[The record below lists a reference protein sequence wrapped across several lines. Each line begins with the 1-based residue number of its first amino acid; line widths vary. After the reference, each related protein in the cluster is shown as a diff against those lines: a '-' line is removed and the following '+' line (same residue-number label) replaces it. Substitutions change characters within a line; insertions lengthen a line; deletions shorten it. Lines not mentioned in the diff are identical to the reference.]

1 MRQVSSDVMIY
12 EICLTP
18 IRQSS
23 ARASGPWLFSAEDV
37 QNSMARNPCPHVSF
51 AAPIKQHVTR
61 SYRLT
66 RISEEAE
73 RQVEGTTGSQ
83 WRGNQTVKGDAQP
96 FLGWD
101 WQRGHRGMEDG
112 TMTWGTWE
120 NVPPNVGT
128 PVSQL
133 EQCSYNTANIP
144 KIHTTFSHMFL
155 VMCTF
160 QSPRQKSKCTCPS
173 KMLWFTLYHAD

>member
-23 ARASGPWLFSAEDV
+23 ARASGPWPFSAEDV

-73 RQVEGTTGSQ
+73 HQVDGTTGSQ

-96 FLGWD
+96 FL
-101 WQRGHRGMEDG
+101 
-112 TMTWGTWE
+112 
-120 NVPPNVGT
+120 
-128 PVSQL
+128 
-133 EQCSYNTANIP
+133 A
-144 KIHTTFSHMFL
+144 
-155 VMCTF
+155 
-160 QSPRQKSKCTCPS
+160 
-173 KMLWFTLYHAD
+173 